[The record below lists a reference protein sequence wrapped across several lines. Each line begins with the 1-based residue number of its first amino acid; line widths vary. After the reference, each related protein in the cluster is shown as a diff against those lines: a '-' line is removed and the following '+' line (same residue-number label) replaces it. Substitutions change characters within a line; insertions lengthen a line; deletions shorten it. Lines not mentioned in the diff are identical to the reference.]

1 MRKIVSTLICLLCF
15 ASVFA
20 YEGMLAGQKDLK
32 VIKTEFFDI
41 IYTPGSE
48 KAAAVIAEHGDDLY
62 RELHDT
68 YNLIHDFRMPV
79 TITSSQ
85 DMFNAYFTQMPYN
98 HIVLFDT
105 QSPASMAVFEE
116 DLLMVFRHELTHAI
130 TINIKTPFWVVV
142 SKIFGDMINPTPLI
156 TTSGQL
162 EGIAVTEESRTG
174 EGRLHSEFTRHIVK
188 QAKLEDDFPNFAE
201 ITGARSIYVY
211 DYNYKFGG
219 EFMDYIRQRY
229 GEEKLAEYWK
239 RMTNLG
245 GLSYFTIFDSVY
257 GISMNE
263 AWKDF
268 KEAFPVPAIPAD
280 PTETGLVS
288 QFNTDKDFEQYAYV
302 ASAKD
307 KIVYHNKN
315 TAEFYYAVKDATSPT
330 GYTKPKKFLHQDSIQ
345 SMNLSADGR
354 YLTYVYQST
363 AGALPKNK
371 MAIYDFETKSKF
383 KVPEERL
390 NNGVV
395 FTITEGGAQTKYLAA
410 NKNISQ
416 ESSINIFRL
425 EENSKGKLKDMELVE
440 TINNKFNNF
449 STNLQ
454 ADENGTIYYLS
465 KQGVEYIIKSYDFI
479 SKVHKQ
485 YELPHSDMLIQGL
498 SISPAADGSTRA
510 LFTYV
515 QPGTMP
521 RLGEARILSTGVE
534 YNLYQQDL
542 SGGIFTPVALGENDI
557 MYVGNFLKGNHIYT
571 ANTRDLNVATV
582 TGVVTDLG
590 VRSEAENQAITFV
603 DTSILNNAKDFSV
616 WPYLIKGTWYPLS
629 QTASYGLSNGVDS
642 MESFSSVI
650 GATFMGTLP
659 WNSPAYT
666 LSAGYNIAAKSGTF
680 QTTFTGGTETNLLK
694 YEMENNLEVDGS
706 GYKQTYHKL
715 NLSSGTYLNSV
726 LSIGLSDSL
735 DLFEG
740 RQTLKVEKTE
750 EEKKADKGIIKSDTK
765 IVTDSQ
771 DIFFVR
777 NIGKFSINYQPLQ
790 GKGAFEMLIFT
801 GSTFVDSVFAA
812 DITAFDS
819 PLTNYNN
826 LGVGLKVHVPQL
838 LPVSTRTWGTWN
850 LPFTA
855 SADLYPSQSY
865 FLETRG
871 KLVLFSFELQKAA
884 TWFPIVFFNTI
895 TTEMEYVSK
904 FSNGKNA
911 SWDIVNMGN
920 HFKSL
925 GAGSMNYSDE
935 FITRLALTLTPNLG
949 LAASIHP
956 TLNFD
961 FKYRF
966 FPEENES
973 PFAFDFVFKAKLS
986 Q

>member
-1 MRKIVSTLICLLCF
+1 MKKILSSLICLLCF

-20 YEGMLAGQKDLK
+20 YEGMLTGQKDLK

-48 KAAAVIAEHGDDLY
+48 KSAAVIAEHADDLY

-85 DMFNAYFTQMPYN
+85 DMFNAYFTQAPYN
-98 HIVLFDT
+98 RIVLFDT

-156 TTSGQL
+156 ATSGQL

-188 QAKLEDDFPNFAE
+188 QAKLEDNFPNFAE

-219 EFMDYIRQRY
+219 EFMEYIRQRY
-229 GEEKLAEYWK
+229 GEEKMAEYWK

-245 GLSYFTIFDSVY
+245 GLTYFTIFESVY
-257 GISMNE
+257 GISMKD
-263 AWKDF
+263 AWNDF
-268 KEAFPVPAIPAD
+268 KEDFPVPAIPAD

-288 QFNTDKDFEQYAYV
+288 RFNTDKDFEQYAYV

-307 KIVYHNKN
+307 KIVYYNKN
-315 TAEFYYAVKDATSPT
+315 TIGFYYALKDENSPT
-330 GYTKPKKFLHQDSIQ
+330 GYTKPKKFLQQGSIQ

-354 YLTYVYQST
+354 YLTYVYLSQ

-371 MAIYDFETKSKF
+371 MVIYDFETKSKF
-383 KVPEERL
+383 KVPQDRL

-395 FTITEGGAQTKYLAA
+395 FTITEDGSQIKYLAA

-425 EENSKGKLKDMELVE
+425 EENSKGKLKNMELVE

-449 STNLQ
+449 ATNLQ
-454 ADENGTIYYLS
+454 ADDKGTIYYLS
-465 KQGVEYIIKSYDFI
+465 KEGVEYIIKSYDFI

-485 YELPHSDMLIQGL
+485 YELPHPDMLIQGL

-521 RLGEARILSTGVE
+521 RLGEAKILPTGIE

-542 SGGIFTPVALGENDI
+542 SGGIYAPVALDENDI
-557 MYVGNFLKGNHIYT
+557 MYLGYFLNGNHIYT
-571 ANTRDLNVATV
+571 TKTTAMTADTIP
-582 TGVVTDLG
+582 GVVTDLG
-590 VRSEAENQAITFV
+590 VRSEAENQSMAFV
-603 DTSILNNAKDFSV
+603 DTSILNSAKDFSV
-616 WPYLIKGTWYPLS
+616 WPYLVKGSWYPLS
-629 QTASYGLSNGVDS
+629 QSASHGLSKGLDS
-642 MESFSSVI
+642 INAYGSILGASF
-650 GATFMGTLP
+650 TGTLP
-659 WNSPAYT
+659 WGSPMYT
-666 LSAGYNIAAKSGTF
+666 LSAGYNLSTNSGTF
-680 QTTFTGGTETNLLK
+680 QTVFTGGTETALFK
-694 YEMENNLEVDGS
+694 YEMQNNLEVDGD
-706 GYKQTYHKL
+706 GYKQTYHKI
-715 NLSSGTYLNSV
+715 NLSSGTNLNSV

-740 RQTLKVEKTE
+740 RQTLKVGKTA
-750 EEKKADKGIIKSDTK
+750 EEKEADKALFKSDTK
-765 IVTDSQ
+765 IEIDSH
-771 DIFFVR
+771 DIFFTR
-777 NIGKFSINYQPLQ
+777 NIATLNINYLPLQ
-790 GKGAFEMLIFT
+790 GKGAFEMLSFI
-801 GSTFVDSVFAA
+801 GKTFIDTAYAA
-812 DITAFDS
+812 DITNFSS

-826 LGVGLKVHVPQL
+826 LGVGLQVHVPQL
-838 LPVSTRTWGTWN
+838 IPVGTRTWGTWN

-855 SADLYPSQSY
+855 SVDFYPSQSY
-865 FLETRG
+865 FMETRG

-895 TTEMEYVSK
+895 TTEVEYISK
-904 FSNGKNA
+904 FSNGKNP
-911 SWDIVNMGN
+911 SWAITDMGS

-925 GAGSMNYSDE
+925 GAGNMSYSDE

-949 LAASIHP
+949 VAASAHP
-956 TLNFD
+956 TFNFD

-966 FPEENES
+966 FPEEEES
-973 PFAFDFVFKAKLS
+973 PFAFNLGFRLEI
-986 Q
+986 

>member
-1 MRKIVSTLICLLCF
+1 MKKLLLGLICLL
-15 ASVFA
+15 SVTAAFA

-32 VIKTEFFDI
+32 LIKTEFFDI
-41 IYTPGSE
+41 IYTPDSE
-48 KAAAVIAEHGDDLY
+48 KAAAIIAEHGDDLY

-68 YNLIHDFRMPV
+68 YNLIHDFRLPV

-85 DMFNAYFTQMPYN
+85 DMFNAYFTHAPYN

-105 QSPASMAVFEE
+105 QASATMAVFEE

-130 TINIKTPFWVVV
+130 TINIKTPFWLAV
-142 SKIFGDMINPTPLI
+142 SKIFGDMINPSVFIP
-156 TTSGQL
+156 TSGQL
-162 EGIAVTEESRTG
+162 EGIAITEESRTG

-219 EFMDYIRQRY
+219 EFMEYIRQRY

-245 GLSYFTIFDSVY
+245 GLSYFTIFKSVY

-268 KEAFPVPAIPAD
+268 KEDFPVPAIPAD
-280 PTETGLVS
+280 PTETGLVAR
-288 QFNTDKDFEQYAYV
+288 FNSDKDFEQFDYV

-315 TAEFYYAVKDATSPT
+315 TAEFYYAVKDAASPT
-330 GYTKPKKFLHQDSIQ
+330 GYTEPKKFLHQGSIQ

-354 YLTYVYQST
+354 YLTYVYLST

-371 MAIYDFETKSKF
+371 MVIYDFETKAQF

-395 FTITEGGAQTKYLAA
+395 FTITENGTEKKYLAA

-425 EENSKGKLKDMELVE
+425 EENSKGKLAGMELVE

-465 KQGVEYIIKSYDFI
+465 KQGVAYIIKSYDFV

-521 RLGEARILSTGVE
+521 RLGEARILPTGVE

-542 SGGIFTPVALGENDI
+542 SGGIFAPVALGENHI

-571 ANTRDLNVATV
+571 ANTQNLNVATV

-616 WPYLIKGTWYPLS
+616 WPYLVKGSWYPLS
-629 QTASYGLSNGVDS
+629 QTASYGLSNGLDNLVS
-642 MESFSSVI
+642 YSSLL
-650 GATFMGTLP
+650 GATFMGTMP
-659 WNSPAYT
+659 WTSPLYT
-666 LSAGYNIAAKSGTF
+666 LSAGYNTATKSGTF
-680 QTTFTGGTETNLLK
+680 QTTFTGGTETNLFK
-694 YEMENNLEVDGS
+694 YDIQNNLEVDGS
-706 GYKQTYHKL
+706 GYKQTYHYI
-715 NLSSGTYLNSV
+715 NLSSETSVNSV
-726 LSIGLSDSL
+726 LSIRLADSL

-740 RQTLKVEKTE
+740 RQTLQVEKTA
-750 EEKKADKGIIKSDTK
+750 EEKKADSGFFKSDTK
-765 IVTDSQ
+765 TVVDSRH
-771 DIFFVR
+771 IFFVR
-777 NIGKFSINYQPLQ
+777 NIGVASINYQPLR
-790 GKGAFEMLIFT
+790 GKGAFEMLNIA

-812 DITAFDS
+812 DITNFDA

-826 LGVGLKVHVPQL
+826 LGLGLQIHVPQL
-838 LPVSTRTWGTWN
+838 LPVSTRTWGTGN

-855 SADLYPSQSY
+855 TAYLYPSQSS

-895 TTEMEYVSK
+895 TAEMEYVSK
-904 FSNGKNA
+904 FSNGKNE
-911 SWDIVNMGN
+911 SWDIINIGRD
-920 HFKSL
+920 FKSL
-925 GAGSMNYSDE
+925 VAGRMSYSDE
-935 FITRLALTLTPNLG
+935 FITRLALTVTPNLG
-949 LAASIHP
+949 TAASVHP

-966 FPEENES
+966 FPEENEPNFS
-973 PFAFDFVFKAKLS
+973 FNLGFKLAL
-986 Q
+986 

>member
-1 MRKIVSTLICLLCF
+1 MKKILSSLICLLCF

-20 YEGMLAGQKDLK
+20 YEGMLTGQKDLK
-32 VIKTEFFDI
+32 VIKTEFFNI

-48 KAAAVIAEHGDDLY
+48 KSAAVIAEHADDLY

-85 DMFNAYFTQMPYN
+85 DMFNAYFTQAPYN
-98 HIVLFDT
+98 RIVLFDT

-156 TTSGQL
+156 ATSGQL

-188 QAKLEDDFPNFAE
+188 QAKLEDNFPNFAE

-219 EFMDYIRQRY
+219 EFMEYIRQRY
-229 GEEKLAEYWK
+229 GEEKMAEYWK

-245 GLSYFTIFDSVY
+245 GLTYFTIFESVY
-257 GISMNE
+257 GISMKD
-263 AWKDF
+263 AWNDF
-268 KEAFPVPAIPAD
+268 KEDFPVPEIPAD

-288 QFNTDKDFEQYAYV
+288 QFNNDKDFEQYTYV

-307 KIVYHNKN
+307 KIVYYNKN
-315 TAEFYYAVKDATSPT
+315 TIGFYYALKDENSPT
-330 GYTKPKKFLHQDSIQ
+330 GYTKPKKFLQQGSIQ

-354 YLTYVYQST
+354 YLTYVYLSQ

-371 MAIYDFETKSKF
+371 MVIYDFATKSKF
-383 KVPEERL
+383 KVPQDRL
-390 NNGVV
+390 NNGVM
-395 FTITEGGAQTKYLAA
+395 FTITEGGAQIKYLAA

-425 EENSKGKLKDMELVE
+425 EENSKGKLKNMELVE
-440 TINNKFNNF
+440 TINNKHNNF
-449 STNLQ
+449 ATNLQ
-454 ADENGTIYYLS
+454 ADDKGTIYYLS
-465 KQGVEYIIKSYDFI
+465 KEGVEYIIKSYDFI

-485 YELPHSDMLIQGL
+485 YELPHPDMLIQGL

-521 RLGEARILSTGVE
+521 RLGEAKILPTGIE

-542 SGGIFTPVALGENDI
+542 SGGIYAPVALDENDI
-557 MYVGNFLKGNHIYT
+557 MYLGYFLNGNHIYT
-571 ANTRDLNVATV
+571 TKTTAMTADTIP
-582 TGVVTDLG
+582 GVVTDLG
-590 VRSEAENQAITFV
+590 VRSEAENQSMAFV
-603 DTSILNNAKDFSV
+603 DTSILNSAKDFSV
-616 WPYLIKGTWYPLS
+616 WPYLVKGSWYPLS
-629 QTASYGLSNGVDS
+629 QSASHGLSKGLDS
-642 MESFSSVI
+642 INAYGSILGASF
-650 GATFMGTLP
+650 TGTLP
-659 WNSPAYT
+659 WGSPMYT
-666 LSAGYNIAAKSGTF
+666 LSAGYNLSTNSGTF
-680 QTTFTGGTETNLLK
+680 QTVFTGGTETALFK
-694 YEMENNLEVDGS
+694 YEMQNNLEVDGD
-706 GYKQTYHKL
+706 GYKQTYHKI
-715 NLSSGTYLNSV
+715 NLSSGTNLNSV

-740 RQTLKVEKTE
+740 RQTLKVGKTA
-750 EEKKADKGIIKSDTK
+750 EEKEADTALIKRGTK
-765 IVTDSQ
+765 IVVSSN
-771 DIFFVR
+771 DIFFTR
-777 NIGKFSINYQPLQ
+777 NIATLNINYLPLQ
-790 GKGAFEMLIFT
+790 GKGAFEVLKLT
-801 GSTFVDSVFAA
+801 GRTFIDTVYAA
-812 DITAFDS
+812 DITNFSS

-826 LGVGLKVHVPQL
+826 LGVGLQVHVPQL
-838 LPVSTRTWGTWN
+838 IPVGTRTWGTWN

-855 SADLYPSQSY
+855 SVDFYPSQSY
-865 FLETRG
+865 FMETRG

-895 TTEMEYVSK
+895 TTEVEYVSK
-904 FSNGKNA
+904 FSNGKNP
-911 SWDIVNMGN
+911 SWAIADMGS

-925 GAGSMNYSDE
+925 GAMSYSDE

-949 LAASIHP
+949 VAASAHP
-956 TLNFD
+956 TFNFD

-966 FPEENES
+966 FPEEEES
-973 PFAFDFVFKAKLS
+973 PFSFKLGFRLEI
-986 Q
+986 

>member
-1 MRKIVSTLICLLCF
+1 MRKILSSLICLLCF
-15 ASVFA
+15 TSVFA

-41 IYTPGSE
+41 IYTPDSE
-48 KAAAVIAEHGDDLY
+48 KAAAIIAEHADDLY

-68 YNLIHDFRMPV
+68 YNLIHDFRLPV

-85 DMFNAYFTQMPYN
+85 DMFNAYFSQAPYN
-98 HIVLFDT
+98 RIVLFDT

-156 TTSGQL
+156 ATSGQL

-174 EGRLHSEFTRHIVK
+174 EGRLHSEFARHIVK

-219 EFMDYIRQRY
+219 EFMEYVRQRY

-245 GLSYFTIFDSVY
+245 GLSYFTIFDTVY
-257 GISMNE
+257 GISMDD
-263 AWKDF
+263 AWNDF

-280 PTETGLVS
+280 PAETGLVS
-288 QFNTDKDFEQYAYV
+288 RFNNDKDFEQYNYV
-302 ASAKD
+302 ASAGE

-315 TAEFYYAVKDATSPT
+315 TAEFYYAVKDAPSPT

-363 AGALPKNK
+363 AGALPRNK
-371 MAIYDFETKSKF
+371 MVIYDFETKSKF

-416 ESSINIFRL
+416 DSSINIFRL

-454 ADENGTIYYLS
+454 ADDKGTIYYLS
-465 KQGVEYIIKSYDFI
+465 KQGVEYLIKSYDFI
-479 SKVHKQ
+479 RKVHKQ
-485 YELPHSDMLIQGL
+485 YELPHPDMLIQGL

-521 RLGEARILSTGVE
+521 RLGEARIHPTGVE

-542 SGGIFTPVALGENDI
+542 SGGIFAPVALDENDI
-557 MYVGNFLKGNHIYT
+557 MYVANFLKGNHIYT
-571 ANTRDLNVATV
+571 ANIRGLNATTV

-590 VRSEAENQAITFV
+590 VRSEVENQSMALV

-616 WPYLIKGTWYPLS
+616 WPYLIKGTWYPFS
-629 QTASYGLSNGVDS
+629 QSDSYGLDKGY
-642 MESFSSVI
+642 SSVHSFNSFL
-650 GATFMGTLP
+650 GATFMGALP
-659 WNSPAYT
+659 WSSPSYT
-666 LSAGYNIAAKSGTF
+666 LSAGYNIVAKSGTF
-680 QTTFTGGTETNLLK
+680 QTTFKGGTETALFK
-694 YEMENNLEVDGS
+694 YEMANNLEVDGS
-706 GYKQTYHKL
+706 GYKQTYHKIG
-715 NLSSGTYLNSV
+715 LSSGTKLNSV
-726 LSIGLSDSL
+726 LSISLADSI

-740 RQTLKVEKTE
+740 RQTMQVEKTD
-750 EEKKADKGIIKSDTK
+750 EEKNADSGLFKSSTK
-765 IVTDSQ
+765 IVSDSR

-777 NIGKFSINYQPLQ
+777 NIGKLSIKYQPLM
-790 GKGAFEMLIFT
+790 GKGNFEVLSFT
-801 GSTFVDSVFAA
+801 GRTFIDTVFAA
-812 DITAFDS
+812 DITDFGS

-826 LGVGLKVHVPQL
+826 LGIGLHVHVPQL
-838 LPVSTRTWGTWN
+838 LPIDTRTLGTWN

-865 FLETRG
+865 FLATQG
-871 KLVLFSFELQKAA
+871 KLVLFSLELQKAF

-911 SWDIVNMGN
+911 SWDIANIGS

-925 GAGSMNYSDE
+925 GAGNMSYSDE

-949 LAASIHP
+949 QGASLHP

-966 FPEENES
+966 FPEEDES
-973 PFAFDFVFKAKLS
+973 PFAFNLGFKLEL
-986 Q
+986 

>member
-1 MRKIVSTLICLLCF
+1 MKKILSSLICLLCF

-20 YEGMLAGQKDLK
+20 YEGMLTGQKDLK

-48 KAAAVIAEHGDDLY
+48 KSAAVIAEHADDLY

-85 DMFNAYFTQMPYN
+85 DMFNAYFTQAPYN
-98 HIVLFDT
+98 RIVLFDT
-105 QSPASMAVFEE
+105 QAPASMAVFEE

-156 TTSGQL
+156 ATSGQL

-188 QAKLEDDFPNFAE
+188 QAKLEDNFPNFAE

-219 EFMDYIRQRY
+219 EFMEYIRQRY
-229 GEEKLAEYWK
+229 GEEKMAEYWK

-245 GLSYFTIFDSVY
+245 GLTYFTIFESVY
-257 GISMNE
+257 GISMKD
-263 AWKDF
+263 AWNDF
-268 KEAFPVPAIPAD
+268 KEDFPVPEIPAD

-288 QFNTDKDFEQYAYV
+288 RFNNDKDFEQYTYV

-307 KIVYHNKN
+307 KIVYYNKN
-315 TAEFYYAVKDATSPT
+315 TIGFYYALKDENSPT
-330 GYTKPKKFLHQDSIQ
+330 GYTKPKKFLQQGSIQ

-354 YLTYVYQST
+354 YLTYVYLSQ

-371 MAIYDFETKSKF
+371 MVIYDFATKSKF
-383 KVPEERL
+383 KVPQDRL
-390 NNGVV
+390 NNGVM
-395 FTITEGGAQTKYLAA
+395 FTITEGGAQIKYLAA

-425 EENSKGKLKDMELVE
+425 EENSKGKLKNMELVE
-440 TINNKFNNF
+440 TINNKHNNF
-449 STNLQ
+449 ASNLQ
-454 ADENGTIYYLS
+454 ADDKGTIYYLS
-465 KQGVEYIIKSYDFI
+465 KEGVEYIIKSYDFI

-485 YELPHSDMLIQGL
+485 YELPHPDMLIQGL

-521 RLGEARILSTGVE
+521 RLGEAKILPTGVE

-542 SGGIFTPVALGENDI
+542 SGGIYAPVALDENDI
-557 MYVGNFLKGNHIYT
+557 MYLGYFLNGNHIYT
-571 ANTRDLNVATV
+571 TKTTAMTADTIL
-582 TGVVTDLG
+582 GVVTDLG
-590 VRSEAENQAITFV
+590 VRSEAENQSMAFV
-603 DTSILNNAKDFSV
+603 DTSILNSAKDFSV
-616 WPYLIKGTWYPLS
+616 WPYLVKGSWYPLS
-629 QTASYGLSNGVDS
+629 QSASHGLSKGLDS
-642 MESFSSVI
+642 INAYGSILGASF
-650 GATFMGTLP
+650 TGTLP
-659 WNSPAYT
+659 WGSPMYT
-666 LSAGYNIAAKSGTF
+666 LSAGYNLSTNSGTF
-680 QTTFTGGTETNLLK
+680 QTVFTGGTETALFK
-694 YEMENNLEVDGS
+694 YEMQNNLEVDGD
-706 GYKQTYHKL
+706 GYKQTYHKI
-715 NLSSGTYLNSV
+715 NLSSGTNLNSV

-740 RQTLKVEKTE
+740 RQTLKVGKTA
-750 EEKKADKGIIKSDTK
+750 EEKEADTALIKRGTK
-765 IVTDSQ
+765 IVVSSN
-771 DIFFVR
+771 DIFFTR
-777 NIGKFSINYQPLQ
+777 NIAKLNINYLPLQ
-790 GKGAFEMLIFT
+790 GKGAFEVLKLT
-801 GSTFVDSVFAA
+801 GRTFIDTVYAA
-812 DITAFDS
+812 DITNFSS

-826 LGVGLKVHVPQL
+826 LGVGLQVHVPQL
-838 LPVSTRTWGTWN
+838 IPVGTRTWGTWN

-855 SADLYPSQSY
+855 SVDFYPSQSY
-865 FLETRG
+865 FMETRG

-895 TTEMEYVSK
+895 TTEVEYVSK
-904 FSNGKNA
+904 FSNGKNP
-911 SWDIVNMGN
+911 SWAIADMGS

-925 GAGSMNYSDE
+925 GAGNMSYSDE

-949 LAASIHP
+949 VAASAHP
-956 TLNFD
+956 TFNFD

-966 FPEENES
+966 FPEKEES
-973 PFAFDFVFKAKLS
+973 PFAFNLGFRLEI
-986 Q
+986 